1 MGTKRIFQV
10 CNFKK
15 IHFSTLN
22 SKKNKIIFSGQFYRN
37 IDYCVTKLKEEWKD
51 FYPFALPNENDEK
64 DDEPYAV
71 ELAIGDQNCAFKGK
85 TLQLLPNKK
94 RF

>member
-1 MGTKRIFQV
+1 M
-10 CNFKK
+10 
-15 IHFSTLN
+15 
-22 SKKNKIIFSGQFYRN
+22 
-37 IDYCVTKLKEEWKD
+37 TKLKEEWKD

-85 TLQLLPNKK
+85 TLQLLDGVHF
-94 RF
+94 RCDL